1 MDTKNTFDLKSD
13 WNYLPPSHKARDGE
27 SWPKSFP
34 KSELKGLT
42 YDDLRGLSWAIL
54 EEHN

>member
-13 WNYLPPSHKARDGE
+13 WNYLPPSQEARDVE
-27 SWPKSFP
+27 KLSKSFP

-42 YDDLRGLSWAIL
+42 YDDLRGLSWTIL
-54 EEHN
+54 EEHD